1 MDTLIEAIIQTILE
15 VFFDIAEGAFN
26 SPKKSIFQR
35 VIIAIV
41 LILAQAL
48 TLFMI
53 YACFAR
59 LVEGLW
65 YAILIAVTAAAV
77 AVWVYIFIKAIHKR
91 KNK

>member
-26 SPKKSIFQR
+26 STKKSIFQR

-48 TLFMI
+48 TLFLI

-59 LVEGLW
+59 LVDGLW
-65 YAILIAVTAAAV
+65 YAVLIALTVAAV
-77 AVWVYIFIKAIHKR
+77 AAWVYIFIKAIRKR
-91 KNK
+91 RNK